1 MYLESLVFSTLLN
14 VFNLNNE
21 NPGYNYKCQT
31 SSLMLLLEAVGILL
45 QHVQDYQ
52 KKGVYLNEWSV

>member
-21 NPGYNYKCQT
+21 NPGYKCQT
-31 SSLMLLLEAVGILL
+31 SSLMLLLEAVGILMKN
-45 QHVQDYQ
+45 VQPYQ
-52 KKGVYLNEWSV
+52 KKEFI

>member
-14 VFNLNNE
+14 VFNLNNG
-21 NPGYNYKCQT
+21 NPGYKCQT

-52 KKGVYLNEWSV
+52 KKGVYLHEWSV